1 LFSSWRG
8 LDLDLALPCSVDSTT
23 ASEMTSLLSWPAVV
37 PSRLCTALAVLWKQV
52 RVTESA

>member
-8 LDLDLALPCSVDSTT
+8 LDLDLALPCSVDSTP

-37 PSRLCTALAVLWKQV
+37 PSRLCTALAVLWKHV
-52 RVTESA
+52 RTTESA